1 MIDAYTKWML
11 TVIALA
17 LTVIAAGELLHG
29 ARAQIGFS
37 RVQICDV
44 QNCAQLFPIQT
55 SVQGRQVTLWAL
67 PIVRG
72 N

>member
-1 MIDAYTKWML
+1 MVDAYTKWIL
-11 TVIALA
+11 TIIAVALA
-17 LTVIAAGELLHG
+17 VIAADELLHS

-44 QNCAQLFPIQT
+44 QNCAQLYPIQT